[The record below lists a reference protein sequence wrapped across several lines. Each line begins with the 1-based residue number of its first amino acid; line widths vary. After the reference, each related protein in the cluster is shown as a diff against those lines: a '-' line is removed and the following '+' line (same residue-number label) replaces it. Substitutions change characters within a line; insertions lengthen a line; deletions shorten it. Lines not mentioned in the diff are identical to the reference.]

1 MDKLNLN
8 DLLSDKARTKYSGAK
23 RLIALSREDPAELYP
38 HLDFFVKLLDS
49 ENKIIR
55 WTAIDVVGALAAVDR
70 EGEIDKLL
78 GRIIG
83 FLDTGNMI
91 TANHAISALTDIAMA
106 KPEHRR
112 KITDELLKVE
122 YYDYETDECRNIAI
136 GKVILALGK
145 LPRNPEDEE
154 TTLRFV
160 GRQTTNTRN
169 ATAKKAAQ
177 FLRKTNRTKKELPV
191 SR

>member
-8 DLLSDKARTKYSGAK
+8 DLFSEEARTKYSGAK

-49 ENKIIR
+49 ENRIIR
-55 WTAIDVVGALAAVDR
+55 WTAIDIIEALAAVDS
-70 EGEIDKLL
+70 EGKIDTLL

-91 TANHAISALTDIAMA
+91 TANHAISALTDIALA
-106 KPEHRR
+106 KPEHGR
-112 KITDELLKVE
+112 KITNELLKVE
-122 YYDYETDECRNIAI
+122 HYNYETDECRNIAL

-154 TTLRFV
+154 TILRFV
-160 GRQTTNTRN
+160 GRQTANTRN

-177 FLRKTNRTKKELPV
+177 FLRKNRKIDTTLV
-191 SR
+191 S